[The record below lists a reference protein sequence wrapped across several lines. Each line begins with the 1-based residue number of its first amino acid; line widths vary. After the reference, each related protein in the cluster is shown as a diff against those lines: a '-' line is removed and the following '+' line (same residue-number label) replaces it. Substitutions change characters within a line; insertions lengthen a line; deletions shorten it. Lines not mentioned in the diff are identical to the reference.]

1 MPEISRFLGI
11 KISIYYE
18 EHNPPHFHAK
28 YGNDKAVF
36 TIKELKLIQ
45 GKLSPRV
52 KSLVLEWADLHRDEL
67 LEDWNLAKENET
79 LKKIKG
85 LE

>member
-1 MPEISRFLGI
+1 
-11 KISIYYE
+11 
-18 EHNPPHFHAK
+18 
-28 YGNDKAVF
+28 
-36 TIKELKLIQ
+36 LKLIQ